1 MFSPVALWHASCCFE
16 TVLSEPQGGFGGE
29 KTKKGELTMHAKN
42 LLKGVNATMV
52 LAVVLFTQK
61 GVLHVNK

>member
-1 MFSPVALWHASCCFE
+1 
-16 TVLSEPQGGFGGE
+16 
-29 KTKKGELTMHAKN
+29 MHAKN